1 MIPSANLGV
10 IGLYQ
15 GIVVKGKHPLV
26 VICDDRPSALTQG
39 QASCSRHSGRHAV
52 EYRHRVHVVWR
63 KSPGDDSHLFGDI
76 VLAQPL
82 RKGYELYFDIVHL
95 LPLKGWR
102 SELVSAGSMTRR
114 TGWNTVSRI
123 AGKYEA
129 LRGVCLS

>member
-82 RKGYELYFDIVHL
+82 RKGYELCFDIVHL

-114 TGWNTVSRI
+114 TGWNTVSWI